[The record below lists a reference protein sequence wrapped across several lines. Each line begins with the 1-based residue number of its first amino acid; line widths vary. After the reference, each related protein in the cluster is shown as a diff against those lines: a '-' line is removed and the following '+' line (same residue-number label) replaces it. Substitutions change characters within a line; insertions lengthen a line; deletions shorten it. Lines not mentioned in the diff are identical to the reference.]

1 MRRFMPALLAGLL
14 ALGLSGCSALGYLMT
29 PDQEDADL
37 VVVNDSPRV
46 IYAIALSAG
55 DWAETVSSA
64 DGFGLLERGES
75 YGLPLEEGTQDYT
88 LELLGEDGGVLARWR
103 GRFHGERQELTL
115 GADGAVTM
123 E

>member
-1 MRRFMPALLAGLL
+1 MRRFMPALLAALL
-14 ALGLSGCSALGYLMT
+14 ALGLSGCSALGYFMT

-37 VVVNDSPRV
+37 VVVNDSPQV

-64 DGFGLLERGES
+64 DGLGLLERGES
-75 YGLPLEEGTQDYT
+75 YGLPLEEGTQDYI

-103 GRFHGERQELTL
+103 GRFRGERQELTL
-115 GADGAVTM
+115 GTDGAVTM

>member
-1 MRRFMPALLAGLL
+1 MERKGRRP
-14 ALGLSGCSALGYLMT
+14 
-29 PDQEDADL
+29 
-37 VVVNDSPRV
+37 
-46 IYAIALSAG
+46 
-55 DWAETVSSA
+55 
-64 DGFGLLERGES
+64 GLLERGES
-75 YGLPLEEGTQDYT
+75 YGLPLEEGTQDYI